1 MPPDG
6 QNNLTCQIAA
16 LIDQIAGHAEAADA
30 IAAMGGAAIPGIRA
44 YLARGPQAVPQPRCF
59 AVAMLAR
66 LHVTAATQVL
76 REVLH
81 ANPLHSLPPPFAES
95 EYVVKS
101 DALLA
106 LAARED
112 GELADDV
119 AFGISERLRVAAGIA
134 GRFKLA
140 DLATPL
146 VDFLDDDV
154 LAEMAMDAL
163 GTMGPNA
170 VAVIAPRLD
179 AWLTEAGFSA
189 RRRLAVIRALRVMHR
204 LCATGTKHVIQHALD
219 DEHPAVRAAGALL
232 AWPARRDEVA
242 IESLVHGAVGFD
254 RGLADDCRQAM
265 VGAGAELVEPAQR
278 VLQRNIEPDLYGDEH
293 ALSSEQRDWL
303 VRYLNARQ

>member
-6 QNNLTCQIAA
+6 QNNLTCQIAD
-16 LIDQIAGHAEAADA
+16 LIEDIAGHTEAADA
-30 IAAMGGAAIPGIRA
+30 IAAMGQAAIPGIRE
-44 YLARGPQAVPQPRCF
+44 YLGRGPQVVPQPRCF

-66 LHVTAATQVL
+66 LHAPEAAQVL

-81 ANPLHSLPPPFAES
+81 ANPLHSLSPLFAES

-106 LAARED
+106 LAARD
-112 GELADDV
+112 DDELADDV

-134 GRFKLA
+134 GRFKRD
-140 DLATPL
+140 DLATSL
-146 VDFLDDDV
+146 ADFLDDDV
-154 LAEMAMDAL
+154 LAETAMDAL
-163 GTMGPNA
+163 VAMGPNA
-170 VAVIAPRLD
+170 TAAMAPRLD

-204 LCATGTKHVIQHALD
+204 LCATGTKQVIQHALD

-254 RGLADDCRQAM
+254 RGLADDCREAM
-265 VGAGAELVEPAQR
+265 AGAGAELVESAQR
-278 VLQRNIEPDLYGDEH
+278 VLQRNTEPDLYGDEQV
-293 ALSSEQRDWL
+293 LTSEQRDWL
-303 VRYLNARQ
+303 VRCLNARQ